1 MMKMADQIT
10 PTPEETEKLRK
21 IYQEQKDERTRKE
34 EEKRGG
40 APTSKQPVSTPK
52 PGYKKGG
59 KVRGGGCEQRGKTK
73 GKFV

>member
-10 PTPEETEKLRK
+10 PTPEETKRLRET
-21 IYQEQKDERTRKE
+21 YQKQKDARTREE

-40 APTSKQPVSTPK
+40 APTPERPVSTPK

-59 KVRGGGCEQRGKTK
+59 KIRGGGCEQRGKTK